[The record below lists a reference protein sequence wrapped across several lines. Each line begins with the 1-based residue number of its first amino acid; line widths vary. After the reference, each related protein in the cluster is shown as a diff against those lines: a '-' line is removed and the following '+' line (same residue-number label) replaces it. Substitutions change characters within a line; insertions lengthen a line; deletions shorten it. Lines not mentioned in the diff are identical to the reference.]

1 MTLSAHMIAAY
12 DNMSDQDLRDR
23 MAHLERNAAELK
35 DKIARGDLGDVTSI
49 AVVRGRWTNSHRN
62 ESGLNV
68 LRRAWAD
75 CRDVLKHRGGI
86 VG

>member
-12 DNMSDQDLRDR
+12 DNFSDQDLRDR
-23 MAHLERNAAELK
+23 MAHFESKAAEIK
-35 DKIARGDLGDVTSI
+35 EKIARGDLGDVTSI

-68 LRRAWAD
+68 LRSAWAD
-75 CRDVLKHRGGI
+75 CREVLKHRGAL
-86 VG
+86 